1 MPYAKEHTQKLIKEK
16 LIKAI
21 NEIEVNG
28 AEFYQ
33 YSKEDKDDNIFKILA
48 NKFYD
53 NEQNIISHGGKNF
66 LFKENLIKS

>member
-1 MPYAKEHTQKLIKEK
+1 MPFAKDHTQKLIKEK

-28 AEFYQ
+28 AEFYP
-33 YSKEDKDDNIFKILA
+33 YSLEDKDENIFKKLA

-53 NEQNIISHGGKNF
+53 NEQNIINHGGKYF
-66 LFKENLIKS
+66 LIKRKCYL